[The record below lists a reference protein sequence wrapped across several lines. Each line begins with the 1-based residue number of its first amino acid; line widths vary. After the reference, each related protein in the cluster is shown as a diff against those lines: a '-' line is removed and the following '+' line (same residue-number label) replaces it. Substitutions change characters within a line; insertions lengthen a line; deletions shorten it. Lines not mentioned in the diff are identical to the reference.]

1 MTPRPAAAAL
11 LALLALGG
19 TSAAAAADPL
29 VGRWRTQAEG
39 GVVEI
44 LPCGAALCGRVVDGI
59 PLRADPDRRD
69 IRNGNAALRTR
80 KVMGLRV
87 LNGFTGGPREWK
99 GGPVYDPASGS
110 GAKKGVLTLVDRNT
124 LEVKGCLAL
133 FLCRT
138 QIWTRVR

>member
-1 MTPRPAAAAL
+1 MIRSAIAAGL
-11 LALLALGG
+11 LALLATDGVG
-19 TSAAAAADPL
+19 AAASDPL
-29 VGRWRTQAEG
+29 IGRWRTQADG

-44 LPCGAALCGRVVDGI
+44 LACGAALCGRVVDGI

-69 IRNGNAALRTR
+69 VRNGDQALRGR

-87 LNGFTGGPREWK
+87 LNGFTGGPREWR
-99 GGPVYDPASGS
+99 GGPVYDPATGS
-110 GAKKGVLTLVDRNT
+110 GAKKGYLTLVDRNT

-138 QIWTRVR
+138 QTWTRVR